1 MDTIVQWATILS
13 PIIAVVIAIWASR
26 SSEKNTAKKLVA
38 LEEST
43 TKQVEGVK
51 ELTKIQ
57 IEVTKIQLQ
66 KDLWEARQH
75 YSQISQR
82 VEDERRRDHFNNWV
96 SGADSFYQREDRK
109 KDLSDNYDFLSKQ
122 IDVLNKLVR
131 QVDVMSKNV
140 GGE

>member
-13 PIIAVVIAIWASR
+13 PIIAVLLAWWTSK
-26 SSEKNTAKKLVA
+26 SSAKNTAKKLVA

>member
-96 SGADSFYQREDRK
+96 SGTDSFYQREDRK